1 MGELSAPGSRL
12 AAGPFPSAALLTL
25 SFSGDHDRCR
35 VLCETVDRFVP
46 SEVEH
51 VLAVPSA
58 DLELFRP
65 LGGGRRRLVAQE
77 ELLPSWLVKLPMPG
91 APWRQWLRLPR
102 RNVYLSLRGM
112 PVRGWIAQQI
122 MKIVGAAGASADIVL
137 HCDSDSAFVRPLTPA
152 HLGRDG
158 RVRLLQVPGAGDTP
172 MHAPWHEAASRL
184 LGLPLSRYHG
194 ADYIENFVTW
204 RQPIVAALLDRLA
217 EVSDRD
223 PVAVLAGTRH
233 LSEYILYGVYC
244 DKLLGLE
251 AAGHVAEP
259 TGLCATLF
267 VPPGNGIPSGDAIR
281 VAPGQVGIGIQSTI
295 PMSPQSYR
303 AVVEATIRAAA
314 DHDRAGA

>member
-1 MGELSAPGSRL
+1 MGELSAPGSRG
-12 AAGPFPSAALLTL
+12 AAAPFPSAAMLTL
-25 SFSGDHDRCR
+25 SFAGDHERCR
-35 VLCETVDRFVP
+35 VLCETADRFVP
-46 SEVEH
+46 ASVEH

-58 DLELFRP
+58 DLALFRP

-77 ELLPSWLVKLPMPG
+77 ELLPSWLMRLPMPG
-91 APWRQWLRLPR
+91 PPWRQWLRLPR

-122 MKIVGAAGASADIVL
+122 MKIVGAARAGVDIVL
-137 HCDSDSAFVRPLTPA
+137 HCDSDSAFVRPLTAA

-158 RVRLLQVPGAGDTP
+158 RVRLLRVPGAGDTP
-172 MHAPWHEAASRL
+172 MHAPWHETASRL
-184 LGLPLSRYHG
+184 LGLPPSRYHG

-204 RQPIVAALLDRLA
+204 RQPIVAGLLARIE
-217 EVSDRD
+217 EVAGRD
-223 PVAVLAGTRH
+223 PVAALAGTRH
-233 LSEYILYGVYC
+233 LSEYILYGAYC

-267 VPPGNGIPSGDAIR
+267 VPPGTGSPGGAAIR

-295 PMSPQSYR
+295 PMAPEDYR
-303 AVVEATIRAAA
+303 GAVEATIRRAASE
-314 DHDRAGA
+314 DRACG